1 MTKYSYELKRKI
13 VEEYLNG
20 HAGHK
25 ILAKKY
31 QIGVSQ
37 IERWVNNYRH
47 FGDEGLIRS
56 RNNREYSVEFKLEA
70 ITRYETIECSYSQLA
85 LELG

>member
-1 MTKYSYELKRKI
+1 MAKYSYELKKKI

-20 HAGHK
+20 KAGHK

-37 IERWVNNYRH
+37 IERWVNK
-47 FGDEGLIRS
+47 GVVGKIKK
-56 RNNREYSVEFKLEA
+56 NRIHRRFNTSFPYQKITTDTTEFK
-70 ITRYETIECSYSQLA
+70 Y
-85 LELG
+85 